1 MEGKCILLDTSFF
14 IRLLKQDDPL
24 HKNTLNFY
32 RRFLEKG
39 NRLKCSTI
47 SVAEYCVRGKTE
59 ELPLKNLEI
68 VPFNFLHAEKA
79 GQFAN
84 AVYENK
90 NALNL
95 TTRLIIPN
103 DTNLFA
109 QAHVETEIDYFATAD
124 KECLKVYE
132 FLNAHLSLKFKPINI
147 RQPYHSELGILP
159 FES

>member
-14 IRLLKQDDPL
+14 IRLLNPADPL
-24 HKNTLNFY
+24 HKNTLSFY
-32 RRFLEKG
+32 RYFLEKN

-68 VPFNFLHAEKA
+68 LPFNFLHAEKA

-84 AVYENK
+84 AVYAKK
-90 NALNL
+90 NTLDL
-95 TTRLIIPN
+95 STRLIIPN

-109 QAHVETEIDYFATAD
+109 QAHVEKEIDYFATAD
-124 KECLKVYE
+124 KECLKVFD
-132 FLNAHLSLKFKPINI
+132 FLNGQLSLNFKPINI
-147 RQPYHSELGILP
+147 REPYQTELGILP
-159 FES
+159 FEP